1 MLREETKEFLSVL
14 SSDHYLHGFSD
25 AELMD
30 ILLHSDEWSMEDV
43 FGAQQVLGQ
52 RGKAVPDDLIAAAR
66 ASRIRGLRNPAPP
79 QTAFVVLGYVSA
91 LLGGLLGIAIG
102 WYINT
107 AMKILPNGERVP
119 VYRIE
124 DRQHGARLFAIGV
137 TVALGLLAYRLV
149 LILTR

>member
-1 MLREETKEFLSVL
+1 ML

-124 DRQHGARLFAIGV
+124 DRRHGARLFAIGV